1 MVTRESIIENLE
13 AVRAYLDS
21 KCGEDD
27 MASIR
32 LNNEGSV
39 FFSVGLGKSMHCGIN
54 SIANMVI
61 DNE

>member
-21 KCGEDD
+21 KCEHGD

-32 LNNEGSV
+32 LNNEGGV
-39 FFSVGLGKSMHCGIN
+39 FYSVGMGESFHGNIL